1 MEIIK
6 GNFDQKKPQEDTVD
20 KQKQIREALKRLLNE
35 TDLSPYD
42 EMVLILNSTAGE
54 GTSISTNCQLADTHF
69 LLCFAAQTLLD
80 GSILLGE

>member
-6 GNFDQKKPQEDTVD
+6 GNFDKKKEEEPVNKQE
-20 KQKQIREALKRLLNE
+20 QIREALKALLYN

-80 GSILLGE
+80 GSITLGE